1 MRACVFIGVNAHTCM
16 SVCVRIVFLKNI
28 FYYYSCLLFQISANL
43 PFNID
48 PTGSCNLK
56 LNFYIRVM
64 L

>member
-1 MRACVFIGVNAHTCM
+1 VCIHRGECSYVYECLCTYCV
-16 SVCVRIVFLKNI
+16 SKKY